1 MEIVALLYSNCCLQ
15 CKLPKKE
22 RKREP
27 CGVGKPFNL
36 TALDEKK
43 ETEKRRQQ
51 SVCLSRHLFGQMQS
65 KGEKR
70 RHREFYTYCSACIH
84 IQTQR
89 TAIDITL
96 KGSIIIAMATFQRSF
111 PFCFSGFLSPL
122 TVCQITTHKKK
133 TQMDNSPTRRT
144 LVARVRP
151 PSVRPLHLLHFN
163 LPRKTLQ
170 PMKWKIAMNLKPE
183 IKFSQ
188 RITQLERNSYFIAI
202 LFRIHNIY
210 IVVYLCRFSY

>member
-51 SVCLSRHLFGQMQS
+51 SVCLSRHLFSQMQS
-65 KGEKR
+65 KREKR

-96 KGSIIIAMATFQRSF
+96 GSIIIAMATFQRSF
-111 PFCFSGFLSPL
+111 PLCFSGFLSPL

-163 LPRKTLQ
+163 LLKNHSTHE
-170 PMKWKIAMNLKPE
+170 MEMNLKHKF
-183 IKFSQ
+183 KFSQ
-188 RITQLERNSYFIAI
+188 RITQL
-202 LFRIHNIY
+202 LFYCYSIQYSQYSIFTQSL
-210 IVVYLCRFSY
+210 V